1 MLTHKQMLQ
10 SIPIGFSQ
18 VKAGNTFENL
28 LNGIHLIMY
37 SLYQGKEI
45 TDKIYNSIMSSIQ
58 I

>member
-1 MLTHKQMLQ
+1 MLQ
-10 SIPIGFSQ
+10 SIPIGLSQ

-45 TDKIYNSIMSSIQ
+45 TNKIYNSIMSSIQ

>member
-10 SIPIGFSQ
+10 SIPIGLSQ